1 MTHIVALFALGIAF
15 VSNRIK
21 DGMENTAAINQD
33 AQTRSLAL
41 KAAEKKKNFQ
51 TFICIHTL
59 HWQRVK
65 LKDGAI

>member
-33 AQTRSLAL
+33 AQTRYYISLSLWRCAL
-41 KAAEKKKNFQ
+41 CTKPTRLIVFS
-51 TFICIHTL
+51 
-59 HWQRVK
+59 
-65 LKDGAI
+65 